1 MWYPFDSPCGKIK
14 GGGLFTKL
22 LTLPVPDRGTARS
35 GHFYPRRSH
44 CPGPHKRET
53 SYLTRRPNR
62 VTMTLPK
69 EIVKAAVMGGWCFC
83 TLFSGACLYDT
94 SGISFCKV
102 QNLTFLTFGES
113 HNFQGCNFM
122 FWSVFVG
129 LCAKREVSPNAVAK
143 ALGLSSGSVTLWEN
157 GAVPRSTTIRKI
169 ADYFGVSPESFLAE
183 ADDPAIKKAPDPKI
197 EEFVPTMKDWE
208 EQAENWTDDQIL
220 QAMQKLVEIQQRR
233 RSDGR

>member
-1 MWYPFDSPCGKIK
+1 
-14 GGGLFTKL
+14 
-22 LTLPVPDRGTARS
+22 
-35 GHFYPRRSH
+35 
-44 CPGPHKRET
+44 
-53 SYLTRRPNR
+53 
-62 VTMTLPK
+62 
-69 EIVKAAVMGGWCFC
+69 
-83 TLFSGACLYDT
+83 
-94 SGISFCKV
+94 
-102 QNLTFLTFGES
+102 
-113 HNFQGCNFM
+113 M

-143 ALGLSSGSVTLWEN
+143 ALGLSSGSVTLWKN

>member
-1 MWYPFDSPCGKIK
+1 
-14 GGGLFTKL
+14 
-22 LTLPVPDRGTARS
+22 
-35 GHFYPRRSH
+35 
-44 CPGPHKRET
+44 
-53 SYLTRRPNR
+53 
-62 VTMTLPK
+62 MTLPK

-113 HNFQGCNFM
+113 HNFQECNFM

-143 ALGLSSGSVTLWEN
+143 ALGLSSGSVTLWKN

-183 ADDPAIKKAPDPKI
+183 ADDLAIKKERPADG
-197 EEFVPTMKDWE
+197 ETLTMEDWE
-208 EQAENWTDDQIL
+208 KQVEQWTDGQIL
-220 QAMQKLVEIQQRR
+220 EAMQKLVEIQQRR
-233 RSDGR
+233 RNSGR